1 MEECKFVNVD
11 TFRHSVVHFNHYDH
25 GQWLFSAVDSNS
37 NPRLELDDDDLPMG
51 ETLKVSPPS
60 SGW

>member
-1 MEECKFVNVD
+1 MLTLFV
-11 TFRHSVVHFNHYDH
+11 TRWCISTTMTM
-25 GQWLFSAVDSNS
+25 DSGCFQ
-37 NPRLELDDDDLPMG
+37 PYIRTVTLVLELDDDDSTDG